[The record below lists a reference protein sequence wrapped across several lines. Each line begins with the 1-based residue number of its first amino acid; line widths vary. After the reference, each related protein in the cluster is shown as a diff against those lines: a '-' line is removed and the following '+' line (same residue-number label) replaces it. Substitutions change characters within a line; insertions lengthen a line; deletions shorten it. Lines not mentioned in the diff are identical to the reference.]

1 MDIQHFISL
10 IRKYK
15 NPTEVSDLMFTE
27 LIDKIVV
34 YEAEGVG
41 KARHKRLIFTSI
53 MSDRSILPTP
63 RRTCRDK
70 RAGRTGRKEAIGETA
85 SA

>member
-1 MDIQHFISL
+1 MRKGLSEEKYSTLDIRHFISM

-34 YEAEGVG
+34 YEVESVG
-41 KARHKRLIFTSI
+41 KARTQKVVIF
-53 MSDRSILPTP
+53 
-63 RRTCRDK
+63 
-70 RAGRTGRKEAIGETA
+70 
-85 SA
+85 

>member
-1 MDIQHFISL
+1 MQMFREVADIPVSYTHLEEKDSTMDIQHFISL

-34 YEAEGVG
+34 YEAC
-41 KARHKRLIFTSI
+41 LLYTS
-53 MSDRSILPTP
+53 R
-63 RRTCRDK
+63 CV
-70 RAGRTGRKEAIGETA
+70 
-85 SA
+85 